1 MHRENFS
8 MAKRDVISGTFFLLL
23 GGYFLLGSLKFPI
36 WDRYGP
42 GAGFF
47 PLVLGIIFISLC
59 GILLVKV
66 GGDCLRNRQRRSQSQ
81 DGPSLVNPGRCAL
94 CLGFF
99 LGFYLCFEALGFL
112 ITVFAYLFGIL
123 LLLGKRGLGVSLS
136 ISGATTLFVYFA
148 FVYALGVQLPLG
160 ILRDFFYTF
169 MMR

>member
-1 MHRENFS
+1 
-8 MAKRDVISGTFFLLL
+8 MAKRDLISGTFFLLL
-23 GGYFLLGSLKFPI
+23 GGYFFLASLKFPI

-47 PLVLGIIFISLC
+47 PLALGIVFMSLC
-59 GILLVKV
+59 GILLLKV
-66 GGDCLRNRQRRSQSQ
+66 GRDCLRNRQRRPQNQ
-81 DGPSLVNPGRCAL
+81 DGSTLENKERLTL

-99 LGFYLCFEALGFL
+99 LGFYLLFESLGCL

-123 LLLGKRGLGVSLS
+123 LLLGKRRLGVSLAV
-136 ISGATTLFVYFA
+136 SGATTLFVYFA